1 MAAKNDVTGDAIK
14 SKETNQKYR
23 DNYDR
28 IFKKKRVKTKRP
40 RSSAGLEQGIST
52 PKVAGSSPAEA
63 TNSQTSS

>member
-23 DNYDR
+23 DNYDC

-40 RSSAGLEQGIST
+40 RRLMDKPRDFYSRF
-52 PKVAGSSPAEA
+52 AGSSPAEA
-63 TNSQTSS
+63 TNSQISS